1 MKKGG
6 GHQVWRLGGVNC
18 RVQADKAAV
27 GLYGGMGLSI
37 RRVEAGE
44 AYLTFFPRMPVAT
57 CTLFFSSKCP
67 SMLSHPQSTLEQLD
81 LDQFSS
87 QVTKYSKYVN
97 QLEKGLPRNNVV
109 PSLKDKVELMK
120 QRVSGTKC
128 PVVTDVCVNNCRS
141 LLANC

>member
-1 MKKGG
+1 M
-6 GHQVWRLGGVNC
+6 
-18 RVQADKAAV
+18 
-27 GLYGGMGLSI
+27 
-37 RRVEAGE
+37 
-44 AYLTFFPRMPVAT
+44 F
-57 CTLFFSSKCP
+57 
-67 SMLSHPQSTLEQLD
+67 SHPQSTLEQLD

-128 PVVTDVCVNNCRS
+128 PVVTDVCVRDDQNQ
-141 LLANC
+141 